1 MGIELITLLI
11 VVALLALMALGV
23 PLGITTLTVSLA
35 TAILYFGERAGFFI
49 VAANVGEVLHKY
61 ELIAV
66 PFFVFMANVLE
77 RSGIAQSLFDS
88 MAILGGRFRGS
99 VAVQTCVVAVVL
111 AAMSGI
117 MGGEIVMLG
126 LIALPQMLRL
136 GYDRKLS
143 IGIICSRPVCTYVSN
158 ARAAR
163 GPSGIVRSLPR
174 RPWMRTVAGGAKPTS
189 PLFSATTSLTRM
201 PVAYST
207 SKRARSL

>member
-11 VVALLALMALGV
+11 VVALLGLMAIGV
-23 PLGITTLTVSLA
+23 PLGITTLSVSLV

-49 VAANVGEVLHKY
+49 VAANVSEVLHKY

-77 RSGIAQSLFDS
+77 RSGIAKSLFDS
-88 MAILGGRFRGS
+88 MAIAGGRFRGS
-99 VAVQTCVVAVVL
+99 VGVQTCIVAVLL

-136 GYDRKLS
+136 GYDKKLS
-143 IGIICSRPVCTYVSN
+143 IGIIC
-158 ARAAR
+158 AA
-163 GPSGIVRSLPR
+163 
-174 RPWMRTVAGGAKPTS
+174 GALA
-189 PLFSATTSLTRM
+189 PLFKQGSPPLADLFVANGTLLSLFPALLGAALTVGLLSEQAHNKATSD
-201 PVAYST
+201 ADAS
-207 SKRARSL
+207 SDDS